1 MRARGAKVTD
11 IVILIVAADDGVMP
25 QTIEAINHAKAADV
39 PIVVAVNKI
48 DKPGADPTRVR
59 QELTEYGVI
68 PEEWGGQNMFVN
80 ISAKQKIGIDDLLR
94 PCCSRPTC
102 SSSRLTRDT
111 FASGNVLEAKLDKGR
126 GSVATVLVTRG
137 TLRVGDTLVAG
148 LTYGRVRAM
157 LDPKGQRRHRGRSFR
172 RRRDPGPAVRPQ
184 RRR

>member
-1 MRARGAKVTD
+1 M
-11 IVILIVAADDGVMP
+11 L
-25 QTIEAINHAKAADV
+25 ELKAN
-39 PIVVAVNKI
+39 P
-48 DKPGADPTRVR
+48 
-59 QELTEYGVI
+59 
-68 PEEWGGQNMFVN
+68 
-80 ISAKQKIGIDDLLR
+80 
-94 PCCSRPTC
+94 
-102 SSSRLTRDT
+102 DT

-172 RRRDPGPAVRPQ
+172 RRRDLGPAVRPQ